1 MPGAQLDYDNSA
13 FYYFIMTVLA
23 FFLIPFSYYS
33 TKRILLFLW
42 LRCSKSKLSDTART
56 EDEQLKFEK
65 IESEKRQWSALFTK
79 GFLVQLVVICL
90 GWCLLFFVMG
100 LVTVDSEIASYDP
113 FKILE
118 VDPGATVREIK
129 KAYRKQSLIWHPD
142 KNNDPTA
149 GKRFHSIAKA
159 YAALTDP
166 EAKENWEKYGNPDGR
181 QALSI
186 SIGLPQFL
194 IESENQNI
202 VLMFYMIGLIICIPT
217 AVWYYY
223 SWSQQFG
230 NEGILFETE
239 RAYMHPQVLSD
250 HINMKH
256 MPEVLA
262 MATEFQKLGYS
273 RESDRD
279 FQKLKKELDSEP
291 NMIPKFRPVLKNV
304 FDPERNPKAF
314 PHLKAFYLIHAHL
327 NRMTSNL
334 SPAMTKELH
343 VILKTAPLL
352 IDNMLNVALMKT
364 QHSQG
369 NVMDWLVCMMNIL
382 NFRQCI
388 VQGIWLNT
396 NSKQSGQFKSS
407 LLQLPH
413 FGESQ
418 IHHVKKARSKGRR
431 EEDLRAYLR
440 SKELRQTGKKR
451 GQAEFTPEQEKDTQ
465 AIMDIMPDFEVQ
477 MDVGVDDVEDQY
489 NFIAEGDLVCID
501 VRMNNFEEEAD
512 AGEDTPSVAPGMED
526 MDKPVC
532 PPVHSYVYPFDLE
545 ETWHMFLIWEM
556 PGRNKKEFIPRLMMH
571 RELTGQDRVDSLRA
585 YKEIDGLLRE
595 VSDLRVLSKEAG
607 DDAPTSQTD
616 KEEPSSDLR
625 QRKGPLPGEK
635 VVPADS
641 DNSKAEERDY
651 ASEIFELEQRIFKLR
666 QSLKTR
672 LQFISG
678 PPREYNM
685 RVIIKSGTYVGL
697 DHTGCDVS
705 FDVTS
710 RDKLPEYKVHEED
723 KALDLEP
730 SLYDAMSGNWPDEE
744 DDDFGSDDE
753 DTGAKEGDINAD
765 VGAEEDDEGSDFD

>member
-1 MPGAQLDYDNSA
+1 
-13 FYYFIMTVLA
+13 
-23 FFLIPFSYYS
+23 
-33 TKRILLFLW
+33 
-42 LRCSKSKLSDTART
+42 
-56 EDEQLKFEK
+56 
-65 IESEKRQWSALFTK
+65 
-79 GFLVQLVVICL
+79 
-90 GWCLLFFVMG
+90 
-100 LVTVDSEIASYDP
+100 
-113 FKILE
+113 
-118 VDPGATVREIK
+118 
-129 KAYRKQSLIWHPD
+129 
-142 KNNDPTA
+142 
-149 GKRFHSIAKA
+149 
-159 YAALTDP
+159 
-166 EAKENWEKYGNPDGR
+166 
-181 QALSI
+181 
-186 SIGLPQFL
+186 
-194 IESENQNI
+194 
-202 VLMFYMIGLIICIPT
+202 
-217 AVWYYY
+217 
-223 SWSQQFG
+223 
-230 NEGILFETE
+230 
-239 RAYMHPQVLSD
+239 
-250 HINMKH
+250 
-256 MPEVLA
+256 
-262 MATEFQKLGYS
+262 
-273 RESDRD
+273 
-279 FQKLKKELDSEP
+279 
-291 NMIPKFRPVLKNV
+291 
-304 FDPERNPKAF
+304 
-314 PHLKAFYLIHAHL
+314 
-327 NRMTSNL
+327 
-334 SPAMTKELH
+334 
-343 VILKTAPLL
+343 
-352 IDNMLNVALMKT
+352 
-364 QHSQG
+364 
-369 NVMDWLVCMMNIL
+369 MDWLECMMNIL

-413 FGESQ
+413 LGESQ

-451 GQAEFTPEQEKDTQ
+451 GQAEFTPEQEKDAQ